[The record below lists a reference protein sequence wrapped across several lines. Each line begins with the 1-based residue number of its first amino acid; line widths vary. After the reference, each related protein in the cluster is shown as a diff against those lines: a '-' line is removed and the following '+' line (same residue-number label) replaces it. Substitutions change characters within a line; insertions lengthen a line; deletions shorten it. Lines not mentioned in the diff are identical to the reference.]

1 MTRLTQ
7 VPDDAAPGSSWFR
20 TLASKED
27 YARAEALDR
36 LCERLYGKSLQVFGE
51 TMSGEYTPSGSE
63 AVGRRSTYSTLP
75 FLYAPT
81 STLEQYG
88 EGDGSCCSSG

>member
-7 VPDDAAPGSSWFR
+7 VPDDTAPGSSWFR

-51 TMSGEYTPSGSE
+51 TMSGE
-63 AVGRRSTYSTLP
+63 
-75 FLYAPT
+75 
-81 STLEQYG
+81 
-88 EGDGSCCSSG
+88 